1 MTKKVNKHGGGAQ
14 TNYNGLKFEQST
26 SLNDALIKAGFK
38 ISDDFKVYDANNN
51 FIGLSI
57 NQAKFS
63 TKFLKNN
70 GIDYKHY
77 NSKRW
82 DPDEAFVNEKNKT
95 VYIIEKNFN
104 IDLVLSMKN

>member
-1 MTKKVNKHGGGAQ
+1 MLILLNFSKKDNIWRKKVNKHSGGAQ

-26 SLNDALIKAGFK
+26 SLNDTLIKASFK

-57 NQAKFS
+57 NQIKFS
-63 TKFLKNN
+63 TKFLKDN

-77 NSKRW
+77 NSKR
-82 DPDEAFVNEKNKT
+82 
-95 VYIIEKNFN
+95 
-104 IDLVLSMKN
+104 